1 MRREHQ
7 QIPRCGCWVMFW
19 VPPAPLC
26 QHPRQEIRPYWGII
40 HPGGGSIFIFYAYFD
55 DHIFQMGWNHQ
66 LVMMF
71 FLGETERHLD
81 VMLDSEGKVEKMTI
95 LVNYCVEDCLRHSSE
110 SFTPSYLNYRYVGF
124 QYHRLLHGRN
134 PGLCPSKES
143 SCGFL
148 QRHVF
153 RRGEL
158 SHINSAGCWDV
169 PLQPTKMIQVTST
182 QHNRYIHCTWYRH
195 CCFASCVVFLSLS
208 FQTRF

>member
-1 MRREHQ
+1 
-7 QIPRCGCWVMFW
+7 
-19 VPPAPLC
+19 
-26 QHPRQEIRPYWGII
+26 
-40 HPGGGSIFIFYAYFD
+40 
-55 DHIFQMGWNHQ
+55 
-66 LVMMF
+66 MMF

-81 VMLDSEGKVEKMTI
+81 VILDSEGKVEKMTI

-124 QYHRLLHGRN
+124 QYHRLLHRRN

-158 SHINSAGCWDV
+158 SHKLGGLLGCTTSACKNDSSDQHPTQLDTFTVHDIDV
-169 PLQPTKMIQVTST
+169 
-182 QHNRYIHCTWYRH
+182 
-195 CCFASCVVFLSLS
+195 VVLLLVLFFLSLS
-208 FQTRF
+208 FQTRL